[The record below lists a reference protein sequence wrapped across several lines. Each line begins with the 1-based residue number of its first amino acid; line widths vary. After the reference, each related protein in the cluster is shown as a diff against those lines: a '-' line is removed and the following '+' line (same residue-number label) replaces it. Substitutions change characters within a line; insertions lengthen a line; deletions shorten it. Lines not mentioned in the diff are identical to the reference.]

1 MFELLVL
8 VLFVWLSVKAV
19 GLTLKLNWG
28 AAKIFAAILSVVAF
42 PLMLICLL
50 FAGGVILLL
59 PLLLIA
65 AVCGIAK
72 CFD

>member
-8 VLFVWLSVKAV
+8 ILFVWLSVKAI
-19 GLTLKLNWG
+19 GLTLRLTWG
-28 AAKIFAAILSVVAF
+28 AAKIFAALLSVIAF

-50 FAGGVILLL
+50 FAGGLILFL

>member
-8 VLFVWLSVKAV
+8 ILFVWLSVKAV
-19 GLTLKLNWG
+19 GLTLRLTWG
-28 AAKIFAAILSVVAF
+28 AAKIFAALLSVIAF

-50 FAGGVILLL
+50 FTGGIILFL